1 MNALTK
7 AMVTEAT
14 DTEEDARIVRAVL
27 RARGVPTAG
36 IDDAVQRVFLVAA
49 RRGADVRAGSERGFL
64 VGIAERIAREEWRPR
79 REVAS
84 DTIDEVPRDEP
95 LADELLRR
103 QERAQAVQRGLAD
116 LSPDLRSV
124 IVRADM
130 HEEPAS
136 KIAAELGLPVGT
148 VASRLRRGRA
158 QLVKRLTNERGQPA
172 LLSLF
177 FGLFQKPRAW
187 FAKSQLATYVAGGAV
202 VIGAAAAGFI
212 VATERSNTPGAVVSG
227 LSAPALAAAPNASPA
242 AALAST
248 RPEESTTPVVSVDAL
263 PRAGAEPLA
272 RPPAPSAATP
282 PLVPSELERES
293 ADLRRAQAL
302 LVLGDA
308 QDAAKLTTNWR
319 ASHPGGALAEEAA
332 AVEIDA
338 LAKSAQGKRACER
351 AEVFIKLWPKSMHAA
366 RVRAACP
373 EVTK

>member
-1 MNALTK
+1 
-7 AMVTEAT
+7 
-14 DTEEDARIVRAVL
+14 
-27 RARGVPTAG
+27 
-36 IDDAVQRVFLVAA
+36 
-49 RRGADVRAGSERGFL
+49 
-64 VGIAERIAREEWRPR
+64 
-79 REVAS
+79 
-84 DTIDEVPRDEP
+84 
-95 LADELLRR
+95 
-103 QERAQAVQRGLAD
+103 
-116 LSPDLRSV
+116 
-124 IVRADM
+124 M

-177 FGLFQKPRAW
+177 LGLFHKPRAW
-187 FAKSQLATYVAGGAV
+187 FAKSQLATYVAGSAV
-202 VIGAAAAGFI
+202 VVGASAAGFI
-212 VATERSNTPGAVVSG
+212 VATERSNRSAMTAPG
-227 LSAPALAAAPNASPA
+227 LSAPAQAAAPKASPA
-242 AALAST
+242 ATLVSAG
-248 RPEESTTPVVSVDAL
+248 PEESTTPVVSVDAL

-272 RPPAPSAATP
+272 RPQAPSAATL
-282 PLVPSELERES
+282 PLAPSELERES

-308 QDAAKLTTNWR
+308 QDAAKLTANWR

-338 LAKSAQGKRACER
+338 LAKSAQGTQACER
-351 AEVFIKLWPKSMHAA
+351 ATAFVKLWPKSMHVA